1 MRSTRRSSCTRT
13 LSWVI
18 MSEPPRRVYVDTHHP
33 RRFMVS
39 GQLLGP
45 SLFMTRPQLTQP
57 QGWLLPHLAQTR
69 TTSAS
74 SALPVHCFS
83 LDHIGFTVPTR
94 TGPYSAGVRADVGLV
109 RTKAPK
115 VPIEAAGAA
124 PGLVVHHFG
133 SKEGLRRA
141 LDWL

>member
-45 SLFMTRPQLTQP
+45 SLFMTRPQLTTDTNGHDGAGEGYHVPRTRRQDWYGN
-57 QGWLLPHLAQTR
+57 QQLRASRLL
-69 TTSAS
+69 
-74 SALPVHCFS
+74 S
-83 LDHIGFTVPTR
+83 LRG
-94 TGPYSAGVRADVGLV
+94 
-109 RTKAPK
+109 
-115 VPIEAAGAA
+115 AAGRWRKDLI
-124 PGLVVHHFG
+124 LVSPAG
-133 SKEGLRRA
+133 EGGRGLRP
-141 LDWL
+141 